1 MWEVRPLDEV
11 ADQLRREF
19 PDCGE
24 IEPLQV
30 LGQGFSSLAV
40 VTANGYVFLI
50 ARNGEPKYASA
61 ITFLKD
67 AGKWLP
73 QTVPDPQ
80 FAKSHILGYRKLAG
94 QSLESGL
101 DGIDLESLA
110 DDVARFMV
118 VLHSMKAPDNLSVVM
133 WDDYR
138 KVYQQRRTDTA
149 NIIRE
154 RMTTREADIIE
165 AWWDRFL
172 TDDRMSNYRPVVV
185 HGDLW
190 YGNMLVD
197 ANGRLSA
204 VVDWEGVCVSDPA
217 LDFVPQIYPGEA
229 FDARVLAV
237 YEQSGGQLDPY
248 LAYRVEQLRI
258 VREFSGLQMALQW
271 DDAEE
276 INESID
282 KIRATKLFVD

>member
-11 ADQLRREF
+11 TDQLRREF
-19 PDCGE
+19 PDMGE
-24 IEPLQV
+24 IEPLKV

-50 ARNGEPKYASA
+50 ARNGEPKYTSA
-61 ITFLKD
+61 ITFLKEG
-67 AGKWLP
+67 GKRLP
-73 QTVPDPQ
+73 LTVPEPH

-110 DDVARFMV
+110 DDVAGFMV
-118 VLHSMKAPDNLSVVM
+118 VLHSMTAPDDLSVVT

-138 KVYQQRRTDTA
+138 KVCQQGRTDTA

-154 RMTTREADIIE
+154 RLTAKESDIIE

-172 TDDRMSNYRPVVV
+172 SDDRMSNYRPVVV

-197 ANGRLSA
+197 AGGRLSA
-204 VVDWEGVCVSDPA
+204 VVDWEGVCVTDPA

-229 FDARVLAV
+229 FDTRVRAV
-237 YEQSGGQLDPY
+237 YQQSGGHIDPY
-248 LAYRVEQLRI
+248 LSHRVEQLRI
-258 VREFSGLQMALQW
+258 AREFSGLQMALQW

-276 INESID
+276 ITESID
-282 KIRATKLFVD
+282 KIRATSLFVD